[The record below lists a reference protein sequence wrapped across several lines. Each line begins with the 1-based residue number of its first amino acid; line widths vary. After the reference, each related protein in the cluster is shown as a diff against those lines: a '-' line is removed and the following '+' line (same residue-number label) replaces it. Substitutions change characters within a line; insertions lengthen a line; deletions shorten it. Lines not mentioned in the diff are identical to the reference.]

1 MDNKEHFGYED
12 ATRASDLVAEEV
24 VAAGMD
30 SSQIRDGLI
39 LGSGL
44 GNFPET
50 HMDPNAVSVDFDMIY
65 RTALGI
71 KECHDSVP
79 GHARKL
85 VIGSLK
91 EDPNG
96 GLVIAQ
102 SGREHP
108 YEGIPTRRSVFWVR
122 VMQLLGVKTLIGS
135 TATGIL
141 TPKTLRPPALMVVHS
156 DQNLG
161 NDNPLIGKNEE
172 KFGPRFPHMSN
183 LYPKAT
189 RDIIKRAIG
198 NIGATEVSEGTYVRL
213 KGPTYERP
221 EDVYV
226 LRALVKRIWV
236 EGRNQKGED
245 RFNGEPVAVVG
256 MSTVFEQIAAQ
267 HATQSKD
274 YPAFLEGRAVI
285 AVATNYSG
293 SASEDGFVKPDDHE
307 EVKEMAAQVE
317 GLLGKIIKE
326 TMFEMRRQASEGKK
340 GK

>member
-1 MDNKEHFGYED
+1 MGKKEPFGYED
-12 ATRASDLVAEEV
+12 AARASDLVAKEV
-24 VAAGMD
+24 VAANLD
-30 SSQIRDGLI
+30 PSQIRDGLI

-44 GNFPET
+44 GSFPET
-50 HMDPNAVSVDFDMIY
+50 HMDPDAVSLDFDAIY
-65 RTALGI
+65 RAAFGI
-71 KECHDSVP
+71 REHHDSVP

-85 VIGSLK
+85 IIGALN

-108 YEGIPTRRSVFWVR
+108 YEGFPTRRSVFWVR

-161 NDNPLIGKNEE
+161 NDNPLIGKNDER
-172 KFGPRFPHMSN
+172 FGPRFPHMSD

-189 RDIIKRAIG
+189 RDLVKKAIA
-198 NIGATEVSEGTYVRL
+198 NIGATEVPEGTYVRL
-213 KGPTYERP
+213 KGPTYERR
-221 EDVYV
+221 EDVYS
-226 LRALVKRIWV
+226 LRAMVKGIWE

-274 YPAFLEGRAVI
+274 HPAFLGGRAVI

-293 SASEDGFVKPDDHE
+293 SAGENGFVKPDNHE
-307 EVKEMAAQVE
+307 QVKEMAAQVE
-317 GLLGKIIKE
+317 GRLGKIIKE
-326 TMFEMRRQASEGKK
+326 TMLEMRRQASERKK
-340 GK
+340 AK